1 MNNKVKVRW
10 FDGYY
15 EEFDAVEVRNG
26 AYMLWVRL
34 FSGSERWIPL
44 SQVRWFD
51 LGSRKSV
58 STGEG
63 TCQK

>member
-1 MNNKVKVRW
+1 MKVKVRW

-15 EEFDAVEVRNG
+15 EEFDAIEVRSS

-34 FSGSERWIPL
+34 FNGERWIPL

-51 LGSRKSV
+51 TGGNKAV
-58 STGEG
+58 AGEG
-63 TCQK
+63 